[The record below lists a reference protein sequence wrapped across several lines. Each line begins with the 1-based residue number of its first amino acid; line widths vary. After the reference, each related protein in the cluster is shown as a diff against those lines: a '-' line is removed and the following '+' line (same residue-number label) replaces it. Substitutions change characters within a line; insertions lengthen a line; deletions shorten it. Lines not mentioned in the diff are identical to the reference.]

1 MSLLASA
8 HTRAIP
14 PAEMAKHCRH
24 LYGLVPR
31 IQRSV
36 AKDRIGD
43 LSAALFNLLCDRFH
57 VYSERVP
64 SDHGPITTA
73 SAMYVLCATLSLLAA
88 HGAAETAHAVVP
100 NEFCIRAKLVHSPH
114 PTPSLA
120 TLLDAVWLLSI
131 RWHSLRVC
139 APPDLAAL
147 RDYLVSL
154 VRRSFVLVA
163 TVLAPIH
170 LGTLREPSLVS
181 HTADGPVASPV
192 AIRRLCEGLIR
203 PLATVRFMLA
213 HGTPGR
219 AFHRP
224 RFVAAI
230 AAAAPAVAAI
240 PKFRADVR
248 DFVESVTLSGTD
260 FAKFAEQAHCDP
272 YSPEMMHI
280 HSRTPAFSAFR
291 ANAAA
296 MADPAALLADRPA
309 HTRTL
314 TDLMA
319 GLATKL
325 FVLQYLL
332 PGTDIVDDDLL
343 AEPFFAEPVSSSRMT
358 DTPYLVI
365 LIGRLHVF
373 HRRSLI
379 VCEESDEQAMLIWID
394 LITTHHRGT
403 INGVSIAAAAA
414 KLGVTGDDAVS
425 GDDWDVVI

>member
-1 MSLLASA
+1 
-8 HTRAIP
+8 
-14 PAEMAKHCRH
+14 MAKHCRC

-31 IQRSV
+31 IHRSV
-36 AKDRIGD
+36 ARARIEK
-43 LSAALFNLLCDRFH
+43 LSDILFALLCDRFH
-57 VYSERVP
+57 VYSERVA
-64 SDHGPITTA
+64 SDQGPITTA
-73 SAMYVLCATLSLLAA
+73 SVMYILCAALSLLAA
-88 HGAAETAHAVVP
+88 CGDTDSEASHAVAP
-100 NEFCIRAKLVHSPH
+100 NEYCIRAKLVHSLDPS
-114 PTPSLA
+114 PSLA
-120 TLLDAVWLLSI
+120 TFLDTVWLVSI
-131 RWHSLRVC
+131 RWHSLRAC
-139 APPDLAAL
+139 SPPDLAAL

-154 VRRSFVLVA
+154 VRRSFFLVG
-163 TVLAPIH
+163 TVLAPAH

-181 HTADGPVASPV
+181 HTTAGPVASPV
-192 AIRRLCEGLIR
+192 AIRRICEGLIR
-203 PLATVRFMLA
+203 PLATVRFMIA

-219 AFHRP
+219 TFNRP

-240 PKFRADVR
+240 PKFRTDVR

-291 ANAAA
+291 ANSAA
-296 MADPAALLADRPA
+296 MVDPVAILADRPP
-309 HTRTL
+309 HTHTL
-314 TDLMA
+314 TDLMT

-358 DTPYLVI
+358 DTPYFII

-394 LITTHHRGT
+394 LIATRHRGT
-403 INGVSIAAAAA
+403 INGVSITAAVA
-414 KLGVTGDDAVS
+414 KLGVTGDDTAS

>member
-1 MSLLASA
+1 MSLLASTR
-8 HTRAIP
+8 TRAIS

-31 IQRSV
+31 MQRSV
-36 AKDRIGD
+36 DKDRIEK
-43 LSAALFNLLCDRFH
+43 LSDALFVLLCDCFH

-73 SAMYVLCATLSLLAA
+73 SVMYTLCAALNLLATR
-88 HGAAETAHAVVP
+88 GDGDSVVP
-100 NEFCIRAKLVHSPH
+100 NEYCIRAKLVHSLDPL
-114 PTPSLA
+114 PSLA
-120 TLLDAVWLLSI
+120 TFLDTVWLVSI
-131 RWHSLRVC
+131 RWHSLRAC
-139 APPDLAAL
+139 SPPDLVAL

-154 VRRSFVLVA
+154 VRRSFFLVGAVL
-163 TVLAPIH
+163 TPTH

-181 HTADGPVASPV
+181 HTAAGPVASPV
-192 AIRRLCEGLIR
+192 AIRRICEGLIR

-219 AFHRP
+219 PFHRP

-230 AAAAPAVAAI
+230 VAAAPAVAAI
-240 PKFRADVR
+240 PKFRTDVR

-296 MADPAALLADRPA
+296 AADPTALLADRPV
-309 HTRTL
+309 HMRTL
-314 TDLMA
+314 TDLMT

-332 PGTDIVDDDLL
+332 PGTDIVDEDLL
-343 AEPFFAEPVSSSRMT
+343 AEPFFAEPVSGSRMT
-358 DTPYLVI
+358 DTPYFII

-403 INGVSIAAAAA
+403 INGVSIAAAVA
-414 KLGVTGDDAVS
+414 KLGVGGDGAE
-425 GDDWDVVI
+425 GGEDWDVVV